1 MGLPTIDII
10 FKTTAATAIQRSQK
24 GVVGLILKDG
34 NQAAQGAKRLTAAS
48 EVPEALGEDNRG
60 YVERAFLGYV
70 TPPRAVVLY
79 TLDSTAE
86 NLEGALSYFATQ
98 EDVDYLCGPLDCTA
112 QEAQAIAAWVKERRG
127 EHSKVK
133 AVLPNLA
140 ADQEGVVNFT
150 TGGIQ
155 AGGKTYSTA
164 AYCSRIAGLIAGTPM
179 AISCTYAPLPEV
191 TDVTR
196 LSRAEM
202 DAAVDAG
209 EFLLY
214 HDGQKVKVARGVNSL
229 TTFLP
234 EKGKEYQKIK
244 IVETLDMISTDIRRT
259 AEDGYIGKYANS
271 YDNKLL
277 LVTAV
282 KSYLENLEAAGIL
295 AAGASQVGIDLA
307 AQEAY
312 LKGTGV
318 DTSSMSEQEIKEA
331 LTGSKVMLE
340 TTIRPLDAIE
350 DITIINHI

>member
-1 MGLPTIDII
+1 
-10 FKTTAATAIQRSQK
+10 
-24 GVVGLILKDG
+24 
-34 NQAAQGAKRLTAAS
+34 
-48 EVPEALGEDNRG
+48 
-60 YVERAFLGYV
+60 
-70 TPPRAVVLY
+70 
-79 TLDSTAE
+79 
-86 NLEGALSYFATQ
+86 
-98 EDVDYLCGPLDCTA
+98 
-112 QEAQAIAAWVKERRG
+112 
-127 EHSKVK
+127 
-133 AVLPNLA
+133 
-140 ADQEGVVNFT
+140 
-150 TGGIQ
+150 
-155 AGGKTYSTA
+155 
-164 AYCSRIAGLIAGTPM
+164 
-179 AISCTYAPLPEV
+179 
-191 TDVTR
+191 
-196 LSRAEM
+196 M

-295 AAGASQVGIDLA
+295 AAGTSQVGIDLA